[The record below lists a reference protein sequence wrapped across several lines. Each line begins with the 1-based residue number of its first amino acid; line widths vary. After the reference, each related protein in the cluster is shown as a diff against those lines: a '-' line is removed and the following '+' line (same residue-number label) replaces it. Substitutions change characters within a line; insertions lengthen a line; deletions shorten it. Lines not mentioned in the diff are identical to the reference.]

1 LVWYGFAS
9 PWNYLAAVAL
19 FNGSRPIFVSAN
31 SAYRKPSR
39 GALGGSAVV
48 LSGPRIDGQSDGI
61 TEGTDLNCRQ
71 EGFIDSGVL
80 IILIG
85 GLALGGLFIHS
96 LSTGQDLPV
105 WPAVAV
111 ILVNLIG
118 AAKIVIGVMNAKKL
132 RQEQSGKVK
141 PK

>member
-1 LVWYGFAS
+1 M
-9 PWNYLAAVAL
+9 
-19 FNGSRPIFVSAN
+19 
-31 SAYRKPSR
+31 
-39 GALGGSAVV
+39 
-48 LSGPRIDGQSDGI
+48 
-61 TEGTDLNCRQ
+61 NCRQ
-71 EGFIDSGVL
+71 EGFINSGVL

-118 AAKIVIGVMNAKKL
+118 AAKIVIGVRNAKKL

>member
-1 LVWYGFAS
+1 M
-9 PWNYLAAVAL
+9 
-19 FNGSRPIFVSAN
+19 
-31 SAYRKPSR
+31 
-39 GALGGSAVV
+39 
-48 LSGPRIDGQSDGI
+48 
-61 TEGTDLNCRQ
+61 NCRQ

-118 AAKIVIGVMNAKKL
+118 AAKIVIGVRNAKKL
-132 RQEQSGKVK
+132 RREQSGKVK

>member
-1 LVWYGFAS
+1 
-9 PWNYLAAVAL
+9 
-19 FNGSRPIFVSAN
+19 
-31 SAYRKPSR
+31 
-39 GALGGSAVV
+39 
-48 LSGPRIDGQSDGI
+48 
-61 TEGTDLNCRQ
+61 LNCRQ

>member
-1 LVWYGFAS
+1 M
-9 PWNYLAAVAL
+9 
-19 FNGSRPIFVSAN
+19 
-31 SAYRKPSR
+31 
-39 GALGGSAVV
+39 
-48 LSGPRIDGQSDGI
+48 
-61 TEGTDLNCRQ
+61 NCRQ
-71 EGFIDSGVL
+71 EGFINSGVL

>member
-1 LVWYGFAS
+1 M
-9 PWNYLAAVAL
+9 
-19 FNGSRPIFVSAN
+19 
-31 SAYRKPSR
+31 
-39 GALGGSAVV
+39 
-48 LSGPRIDGQSDGI
+48 
-61 TEGTDLNCRQ
+61 NCRQ
-71 EGFIDSGVL
+71 EGFINSGVL

-85 GLALGGLFIHS
+85 SLALGGLFIHS

-118 AAKIVIGVMNAKKL
+118 AAKIVIGVRNAKKL

>member
-1 LVWYGFAS
+1 M
-9 PWNYLAAVAL
+9 
-19 FNGSRPIFVSAN
+19 
-31 SAYRKPSR
+31 
-39 GALGGSAVV
+39 
-48 LSGPRIDGQSDGI
+48 
-61 TEGTDLNCRQ
+61 NCRQ
-71 EGFIDSGVL
+71 EGFINSGVL

-118 AAKIVIGVMNAKKL
+118 AAKIVIGVRNAKKL
-132 RQEQSGKVK
+132 RREQSGKVK

>member
-1 LVWYGFAS
+1 
-9 PWNYLAAVAL
+9 
-19 FNGSRPIFVSAN
+19 
-31 SAYRKPSR
+31 
-39 GALGGSAVV
+39 
-48 LSGPRIDGQSDGI
+48 
-61 TEGTDLNCRQ
+61 LNCRQ
-71 EGFIDSGVL
+71 EGFINSGVL

-118 AAKIVIGVMNAKKL
+118 AAKIVIGVRNAKKL
-132 RQEQSGKVK
+132 RREQSGKVK

>member
-1 LVWYGFAS
+1 M
-9 PWNYLAAVAL
+9 
-19 FNGSRPIFVSAN
+19 
-31 SAYRKPSR
+31 
-39 GALGGSAVV
+39 
-48 LSGPRIDGQSDGI
+48 
-61 TEGTDLNCRQ
+61 NCRQ
-71 EGFIDSGVL
+71 EGFINSGVL

-118 AAKIVIGVMNAKKL
+118 VANIVIGVRNAKKL

>member
-1 LVWYGFAS
+1 M
-9 PWNYLAAVAL
+9 
-19 FNGSRPIFVSAN
+19 
-31 SAYRKPSR
+31 
-39 GALGGSAVV
+39 
-48 LSGPRIDGQSDGI
+48 
-61 TEGTDLNCRQ
+61 NCRQ

>member
-1 LVWYGFAS
+1 M
-9 PWNYLAAVAL
+9 
-19 FNGSRPIFVSAN
+19 
-31 SAYRKPSR
+31 
-39 GALGGSAVV
+39 
-48 LSGPRIDGQSDGI
+48 
-61 TEGTDLNCRQ
+61 NCRQ
-71 EGFIDSGVL
+71 EGFINSGVL

-118 AAKIVIGVMNAKKL
+118 AANIVIGVRNAKKL
-132 RQEQSGKVK
+132 RREQSGKVK

>member
-1 LVWYGFAS
+1 M
-9 PWNYLAAVAL
+9 
-19 FNGSRPIFVSAN
+19 
-31 SAYRKPSR
+31 
-39 GALGGSAVV
+39 
-48 LSGPRIDGQSDGI
+48 
-61 TEGTDLNCRQ
+61 NCRQ
-71 EGFIDSGVL
+71 EGFINSGVL

-118 AAKIVIGVMNAKKL
+118 AAKIVIGVRNARKL